1 MAKKNIKVK
10 VNNHTFELK
19 NIQVAEFLSEETT
32 AFSADVCIDGKKIG
46 YCSNNGRGE
55 GNYPRIDNQYHPLY
69 EEVEAEVKKNH
80 FHEVTNYGH
89 VCDWDYSMD
98 FLIGMM
104 VAAAYYDNKS
114 TYKF

>member
-10 VNNHTFELK
+10 VENHTFELK

-32 AFSADVCIDGKKIG
+32 AFAADVYIDGKKVG
-46 YCSNNGRGE
+46 YCSNNGHGE
-55 GNYPRIDNQYHPLY
+55 GNYPRIDNQYQDLY
-69 EEVEAEVKKNH
+69 QEVEEGVKKNH
-80 FHEVTNYGH
+80 FHDVTNYGH

-104 VAAAYYDNKS
+104 VWDAHYDNKS